1 MHANLGMY
9 NSVFNSIKKMLDD
22 DENRIDMVNAFNAKV
37 TKESDK
43 ISVEDLQEVERH
55 LDNAINFT

>member
-1 MHANLGMY
+1 MYQMHANLGMY

-22 DENRIDMVNAFNAKV
+22 DENRSDMVKAFNAKI

-43 ISVEDLQEVERH
+43 ISVEDL
-55 LDNAINFT
+55 